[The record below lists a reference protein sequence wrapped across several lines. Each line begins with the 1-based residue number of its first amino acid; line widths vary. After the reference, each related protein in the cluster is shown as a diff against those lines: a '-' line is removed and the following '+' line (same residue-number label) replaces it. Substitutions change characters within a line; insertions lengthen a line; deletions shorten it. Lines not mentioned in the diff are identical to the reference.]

1 MDKATV
7 KTIMDM
13 VMKTL
18 DDEMDFVKSNIADE
32 YDEGVY
38 AGIGEAKE
46 ELEKMFKRIT
56 K

>member
-7 KTIMDM
+7 KTVMDM

-18 DDEMDFVKSNIADE
+18 DDEMFFINSGIVDE

-46 ELEKMFKRIT
+46 ELKKMFERII